1 MANTVSN
8 SDGETDPLVSEASVP
23 LLGLPLEDAE
33 AELASILADEGS
45 NELPSIIQT
54 KNGHETTVGNL
65 YIRPIFPPISSL
77 KLLQSP
83 SAATK
88 PFCTYDCHGGLH

>member
-8 SDGETDPLVSEASVP
+8 SDGETESFVSEARVP

-33 AELASILADEGS
+33 AGLAPIRADEGS
-45 NELPSIIQT
+45 KELPSIIQT
-54 KNGHETTVGNL
+54 KNAHETTVGNL
-65 YIRPIFPPISSL
+65 YIRPIFPLISSL

-83 SAATK
+83 PAATK
-88 PFCTYDCHGGLH
+88 PFCTYDCQGGLH